1 MRAKRSLSATAASVG
16 LAAAVAALVAGCGG
30 GGTSDSGATASA
42 TSSVVEPTM
51 VTSTKVHPPTPTSQ
65 GPTAP
70 SGSPSSSKPPLTT
83 GKKATL
89 TGTAMR
95 GAEPGCVGLKTADGR
110 SYELAG
116 DAPKKLAQGSGGGY
130 QAKLGKVK
138 VTGHFASAGM
148 ASHCM
153 MGRIFV
159 VGKLKKLS

>member
-1 MRAKRSLSATAASVG
+1 MRAKRSLSAAAVSVG

-30 GGTSDSGATASA
+30 GGTSNSGATASA
-42 TSSVVEPTM
+42 TSSVVQPSS
-51 VTSTKVHPPTPTSQ
+51 STARPPTSPMPTSQ

-70 SGSPSSSKPPLTT
+70 SGSPSTSKPPLTT
-83 GKKATL
+83 GGKAIL
-89 TGTAMR
+89 TGTAVR
-95 GAEPGCVGLKTADGR
+95 GAEPGCVGLKTTGGQ

-116 DAPKKLAQGSGGGY
+116 DAPRKLAAQEGGGY
-130 QAKLGKVK
+130 EAKLGKVK

-159 VGKLKKLS
+159 VSELEKLS